1 MGSKGTTGGSVLRR
15 KARSPSAVVA
25 NPISTFM
32 LVLSS
37 LKLSRNFWRRAVVR
51 TRAFL
56 PLVHWN
62 ALVIA
67 SGKVIPSFLAMQ
79 RAHRDS
85 LISPWSPIFRSG

>member
-1 MGSKGTTGGSVLRR
+1 MGSRGTTGGAVLRR
-15 KARSPSAVVA
+15 KARSPSVVVA
-25 NPISTFM
+25 NPTSTLM

-67 SGKVIPSFLAMQ
+67 SGMEIPSFLAMQ

-85 LISPWSPIFRSG
+85 LNSPRSPILNSG